1 MEGFGTDGLH
11 SDRVFYADPEP
22 PARPRVGR
30 PFRHGER
37 FDLKDPETCPEATVK
52 YRPQTEDYGTVGV
65 RAWSG
70 FNPKT
75 CRAAE
80 RYGSESAAVVRGTVV
95 LVEVEWLPSG
105 ERRRQPKALWLWW
118 HGRGEP
124 DLDLIWR
131 AYCRRFSI
139 EHAIRFWKER
149 LGWVRP
155 KVRHPEQADRWTW
168 LVLAAYAQ
176 LLLAREAVADR
187 RLPWE
192 KPLTVGKLTPYRV
205 LRSFVTLMPL
215 LGTPAAAPKP
225 RGRSPGRPKGSL
237 SGRTRRFP
245 AIKKAA

>member
-1 MEGFGTDGLH
+1 M
-11 SDRVFYADPEP
+11 
-22 PARPRVGR
+22 
-30 PFRHGER
+30 
-37 FDLKDPETCPEATVK
+37 
-52 YRPQTEDYGTVGV
+52 
-65 RAWSG
+65 
-70 FNPKT
+70 
-75 CRAAE
+75 
-80 RYGSESAAVVRGTVV
+80 
-95 LVEVEWLPSG
+95 LVEVERLPSG

-131 AYCRRFSI
+131 AYSRGFSI

-149 LGWVRP
+149 LGWDRL
-155 KVRHPEQADRWTW
+155 KVRHPEQADRWRW
-168 LVLAAYAQ
+168 LVLAANAQ

-215 LGTPAAAPKP
+215 LGTPAASPKP
-225 RGRSPGRPKGSL
+225 RGRSPGRPKSSL
-237 SGRTRRFP
+237 FGRARRFP